1 MKSERRLIRLS
12 RNKRY
17 KNKANKNES
26 GATSNP
32 PRKQAQDSFQNPLAR
47 LGLGS
52 NSLLEGTQYPIQR
65 ITRNYNLMN
74 SLYRNSWIAKKI
86 INTIP
91 EDMCK
96 NWFSLSAKLTPEA
109 QDRFDKLEQKTR
121 IKEKVVEG
129 LTWGRLYGGAGAIM
143 LIEGHEDILDEPL
156 NLEDI
161 MPNSFK
167 GLMILDRWSGIYP
180 GIELITDI
188 SDPDFGLP
196 EFYEIKDIDGN
207 IKQKVHHSRV
217 LRFTGRKLPFWEDQ
231 AETYWGAS
239 ELEHVYDELVKRDNT
254 SWNIASLIFQANVL
268 VNKVEGLDQIL
279 AMTDAQVQ
287 KDFYNV
293 KTAQNQMRSSSA
305 MLLIGDK
312 DELSALN
319 YTFAGLNDIYE
330 SFMLDVAG
338 ACDMPVTKLFG
349 RAPAGMN
356 ATGESDENMYYD
368 MIAQQQE
375 SVLKPKMEK
384 LLPVMFMSEFGQV
397 PDDLGI
403 KFNPIKTP
411 SDSDVADIVGKKVT
425 AIDTVFNSGII
436 SQKIAMAEL
445 HEISYTTNMFTNIT
459 DEDIEKADDDTNP
472 SGDIPPYEAYN
483 QQYNTNDSYTSNAM
497 DADPDNLQI
506 EIKSEQMAIDQY
518 KLEIE
523 RSKKQGDSEAV
534 KIFEEILK
542 DEEDHL
548 NLLNNIKKERGW

>member
-1 MKSERRLIRLS
+1 MS

-17 KNKANKNES
+17 KNKQKNAE
-26 GATSNP
+26 TTFNP

-65 ITRNYNLMN
+65 LTRKYNLMN

-96 NWFSLSAKLTPEA
+96 NWFSVSAELTPEV
-109 QDRFDKLEQKTR
+109 QDRFDRLEQRTL
-121 IKEKVVEG
+121 IKEKIVEG
-129 LTWGRLYGGAGAIM
+129 LTWGRLYGGAGAII
-143 LIEGHEDILDEPL
+143 LIEGHEDRLDEPL
-156 NLEDI
+156 ELEDI

-167 GLMILDRWSGIYP
+167 GLMVLDRWSGIYP
-180 GIELITDI
+180 GIELIADI
-188 SDPDFGLP
+188 GDLEFGLP
-196 EFYEIKDIDGN
+196 EFYEIKDINGE
-207 IKQKVHHSRV
+207 IKQKVHHSRI
-217 LRFTGRKLPFWEDQ
+217 LRFIGRKLPFWEDQ
-231 AETYWGAS
+231 TEMHWGAS
-239 ELEHVYDELVKRDNT
+239 ELEHVYDELAKRDNT

-268 VNKVEGLDQIL
+268 VNKIEGLDQLL
-279 AMTDAQVQ
+279 AMTDIQTQ
-287 KDFYNV
+287 QDFYNV

-305 MLLIGDK
+305 MMLIGDK
-312 DELSALN
+312 DEISALN

-375 SVLKPKMEK
+375 STLKPKMNK
-384 LLPVMFMSEFGQV
+384 LLPVMFMSEFGKV

-411 SDSDVADIVGKKVT
+411 SDSEVADLVGKKVT
-425 AIDTVFNSGII
+425 AINDVFISGIV

-459 DEDIEKADDDTNP
+459 DEDIEKADNETN
-472 SGDIPPYEAYN
+472 SMEDMPP
-483 QQYNTNDSYTSNAM
+483 TNEKYSPYSNVM

-506 EIKSEQMAIDQY
+506 EIESEEMAINAY

-523 RSKKQGDSEAV
+523 RSTKQGDSIAV
-534 KIFEEILK
+534 AKFKEILK

-548 NLLNNIKKERGW
+548 KILTDLKNKRGW

>member
-1 MKSERRLIRLS
+1 LKKTRRYQKKVNNRD
-12 RNKRY
+12 
-17 KNKANKNES
+17 S
-26 GATSNP
+26 GTTSNP

-96 NWFSLSAKLTPEA
+96 NWFSLSAKLKPEA

-121 IKEKVVEG
+121 IKEKIVEG

-143 LIEGHEDILDEPL
+143 LIEGHEDVLDEPL
-156 NLEDI
+156 ELEDI

-180 GIELITDI
+180 GVELITDI

-196 EFYEIKDIDGN
+196 EFYEIKDVDGH
-207 IKQKVHHSRV
+207 IQQKVHHSRV

-254 SWNIASLIFQANVL
+254 SWNIAALIFQANVL
-268 VNKVEGLDQIL
+268 VNKVDGLDQIV

-287 KDFYNV
+287 QDFYNV

-305 MLLIGDK
+305 MMLIGKED
-312 DELSALN
+312 DLTALN

-375 SVLKPKMEK
+375 AVLKPKMNK
-384 LLPVMFMSEFGQV
+384 LLPIMFMSEFGEV

-403 KFNPIKTP
+403 KFNPIQTP
-411 SDSDVADIVGKKVT
+411 SDNDVADIVGKKVN
-425 AIDTVFNSGII
+425 AINEVFNSGII
-436 SQKIAMAEL
+436 SQKVALSEL
-445 HEISYTTNMFTNIT
+445 HEISYTTNMFSNIS
-459 DEDIEKADDDTNP
+459 EKDIEKADDDANP
-472 SGDIPPYEAYN
+472 TGDMPPRYN
-483 QQYNTNDSYTSNAM
+483 PNNYNNNESYNSNAM

-506 EIKSEQMAIDQY
+506 EIESEKMAIDQY

-523 RSKKQGDSEAV
+523 RSSDQKDWKAV
-534 KIFEEILK
+534 KAFTEIVR

-548 NLLNNIKKERGW
+548 NILNNIKKERGW

>member
-1 MKSERRLIRLS
+1 MS

-17 KNKANKNES
+17 KNKINSKNS

-96 NWFSLSAKLTPEA
+96 NWFSLSAKLKPEA

-121 IKEKVVEG
+121 IKEKIVEG

-156 NLEDI
+156 ILEDI

-196 EFYEIKDIDGN
+196 EFYEIKDVDGH
-207 IKQKVHHSRV
+207 IQQKVHHSRV

-254 SWNIASLIFQANVL
+254 SWNIAALIFQANVL
-268 VNKVEGLDQIL
+268 VNKVDGLDQMM

-287 KDFYNV
+287 QDFYNV

-305 MLLIGDK
+305 MLLIGEK

-375 SVLKPKMEK
+375 AVLKPKMNK
-384 LLPVMFMSEFGQV
+384 LLPVMFMSEFGEV

-411 SDSDVADIVGKKVT
+411 TDNDIADIVGKKVN
-425 AIDTVFNSGII
+425 AINEVFNSGII
-436 SQKIAMAEL
+436 SQKVALSEL
-445 HEISYTTNMFTNIT
+445 HEISYTTSMFTNISG
-459 DEDIEKADDDTNP
+459 DDIAKADDEANP
-472 SGDIPPYEAYN
+472 MGDIPPLYN
-483 QQYNTNDSYTSNAM
+483 SNSNNKSYNSNAM
-497 DADPDNLQI
+497 DADPDNLKI
-506 EIKSEQMAIDQY
+506 EIESEKMAIDQY

-523 RSKKQGDSEAV
+523 RSEKQGDQEV
-534 KIFEEILK
+534 VDMFKEILR
-542 DEEDHL
+542 DEEDHE
-548 NLLNNIKKERGW
+548 KKLTELKKKRGW